1 MDRFHNQRRG
11 PPRVPYDRVM
21 AGRVSK
27 FMEVKCDPYLTVD
40 DITDH
45 LRQNFF
51 EYGRRKRHVLK
62 TMVTQI
68 YSELNVKEIHIEDQN
83 RENNMQKN
91 TDVVELDNNRANN
104 SFSNLYSKSKKKDG
118 EINEANAEEL
128 IDLSSDGSDSEER
141 SESKKRKT
149 DSEPDWEIETKGA
162 NKKDDERF
170 TEDNGEGLGSF
181 CDEVSNGDAK
191 KIEKLNDASA
201 STPIVNKKQVN
212 IEEEIQPNIKIIEE
226 RILNSKGT
234 SKTNI
239 VKAIETP
246 KSTTKRPALD
256 PTLSLSNKRKKREII
271 PTETN
276 LSFKDI
282 GGNEKVLKEVVKLS
296 LHMKH
301 IELYSTIGEPPPRGF
316 LLHGPPGAGK
326 TLLAHALAGELKVPL
341 LKVAGPEIIG
351 GISGQSE
358 ERIRDLFEQA
368 VSCAPCIIFF
378 DEVDAISPDRES
390 ASKDMERR
398 IVAQLLT
405 SLDSLEYDERGK
417 QVLVIGA
424 TNRPDSIDPALRR
437 AGRFEREVCL
447 GIPDR
452 ESRLE
457 ILKVITK
464 NRKLS
469 TEISLQTLA
478 ERTPGYVGADLKALM
493 RESALSAISRV
504 SLQLRNTSEEQ
515 EVQVETE
522 LQIKDPEL
530 KALLM
535 WYNDDTEISEDHL
548 SQVFVTKQDFDNALK
563 VVQPSAKRE
572 GFATVPNVTWE
583 NVGSLKDIRHQ
594 LQMSIM
600 FPVKYPKLF
609 GKSTPSGVLLC
620 GPPGCGKTL
629 LAKAVANEAGI
640 NFISV
645 KGPELLNM
653 YLGESERAVRQCF
666 QRARNSQ
673 PCVIFFDEIDALCP
687 KRSSLGDN
695 NSSMRIVNQ
704 LLTEMDGFEGR
715 GGVFLM
721 AATNRPDI
729 IDPAVMR
736 PGRFDRILFVNLP
749 NEQDRKEILLA
760 LTRQGKDPLMSEDV
774 DFDKIAAD
782 ERCQGFSGAD
792 LEQLVKEAREQ
803 CILEIVNSVNESDAP
818 IDDTENVTIGFRH
831 FDTAL
836 KRIKPSVSKADCKT
850 YESLKQRYTTSD

>member
-1 MDRFHNQRRG
+1 MDRYGINRRG
-11 PPRVPYDRVM
+11 PPRIPHDRVM
-21 AGRVSK
+21 QGRVVK
-27 FMEVKCDPYLTVD
+27 YVETKCDPFLSVD

-51 EYGRRKRHVLK
+51 EYGRRKRNALRL
-62 TMVTQI
+62 MVTQI
-68 YSELNVKEIHIEDQN
+68 YSEITPHVPKEVNIEDQDKE
-83 RENNMQKN
+83 ENI
-91 TDVVELDNNRANN
+91 VELDNNRAND
-104 SFSNLYSKSKKKDG
+104 SFSKLYSKLNKDDG
-118 EINEANAEEL
+118 NKTKQKPEEL
-128 IDLSSDGSDSEER
+128 IDLSSDESDIEHQDP
-141 SESKKRKT
+141 KKQKVNNNK
-149 DSEPDWEIETKGA
+149 DETINGIV
-162 NKKDDERF
+162 DGQSDEKF
-170 TEDNGEGLGSF
+170 TEDSF
-181 CDEVSNGDAK
+181 EPLDIVKPDDTSTSTPVVTTTQE
-191 KIEKLNDASA
+191 KITENVFQTNDAC
-201 STPIVNKKQVN
+201 
-212 IEEEIQPNIKIIEE
+212 KIIEE
-226 RILNSKGT
+226 KIN
-234 SKTNI
+234 
-239 VKAIETP
+239 TP
-246 KSTTKRPALD
+246 KPKSSAKCNGVKSIQTPKTPLKRPAAD
-256 PTLSLSNKRKKREII
+256 PALSLTSKRKKREII
-271 PTETN
+271 PTETK

-301 IELYSTIGEPPPRGF
+301 IELYNAIGEPPPRGF

-326 TLLAHALAGELKVPL
+326 TLLAHALAGELNVPL

-358 ERIRDLFEQA
+358 ERIRDLFDQA
-368 VSCAPCIIFF
+368 VSLAPSIIFF

-405 SLDSLEYDERGK
+405 SLDSLEYDENGT

-437 AGRFEREVCL
+437 AGRFEREVCV

-452 ESRLE
+452 GSRLE
-457 ILKVITK
+457 ILKVLTK
-464 NRKLS
+464 DRKLS
-469 TEISLQTLA
+469 PDISLSTLA
-478 ERTPGYVGADLKALM
+478 ERSPGYVGADLKALM
-493 RESALSAISRV
+493 REAALSAISRV
-504 SLQLRNTSEEQ
+504 SLTMKKTSDEL
-515 EVQVETE
+515 EVQPENE
-522 LQIKDPEL
+522 LNIKDEEL
-530 KALLM
+530 KALLL
-535 WYNDDTEISEDHL
+535 WYNDDTEISEELL
-548 SQVFVTKQDFDNALK
+548 SQVFITQQDFENALK

-572 GFATVPNVTWE
+572 GFATVPNVTWD

-749 NEQDRKEILLA
+749 HEQDRKEILLA
-760 LTRQGKDPLMSEDV
+760 LTKQGHDPKMNEDV
-774 DFDKIAAD
+774 DFEKIAAD
-782 ERCQGFSGAD
+782 KRCEGFSGAD

-803 CILEIVNSVNESDAP
+803 AILEIVSAEKESESP
-818 IDDTENVTIGFRH
+818 VDDTECITICFRH

-836 KRIKPSVSKADCKT
+836 KRIKPSVSKSDCIT
-850 YESLKQRYTTSD
+850 YEALKHRYTISDK

>member
-1 MDRFHNQRRG
+1 MDGFNRRG
-11 PPRVPYDRVM
+11 PPRIPYDRVLE
-21 AGRVSK
+21 GRIVK
-27 FMEVKCDPYLTVD
+27 YVETKCDPYMSVD
-40 DITDH
+40 NITDH

-51 EYGRRKRHVLK
+51 EYGRRKRHALK
-62 TMVTQI
+62 LMVAQI
-68 YSELNVKEIHIEDQN
+68 YSGLNIQQPRNNNDVQD
-83 RENNMQKN
+83 RENKQGNG
-91 TDVVELDNNRANN
+91 DIVELDNNRANN
-104 SFSNLYSKSKKKDG
+104 SFSNLYAKMNKKEEDKPKSSQ
-118 EINEANAEEL
+118 EEL
-128 IDLSSDGSDSEER
+128 IDLSSDGSDNEEQGN
-141 SESKKRKT
+141 KKRKT
-149 DSEPDWEIETKGA
+149 DNEPE
-162 NKKDDERF
+162 NDERTNDIENNEQPEVDF
-170 TEDNGEGLGSF
+170 SEDTVDVFDNGK
-181 CDEVSNGDAK
+181 SNGP
-191 KIEKLNDASA
+191 SV
-201 STPIVNKKQVN
+201 STPIVTKKQESIKDQDV
-212 IEEEIQPNIKIIEE
+212 QPNIKIIEE
-226 RILNSKGT
+226 RINIIQ
-234 SKTNI
+234 SKTPSANVAANI
-239 VKAIETP
+239 VKVCETP
-246 KSTTKRPALD
+246 KSSIKRPALD
-256 PTLSLSNKRKKREII
+256 PTLSVSSKKKKREII

-282 GGNEKVLKEVVKLS
+282 GGNEKILKEVVKLS

-301 IELYSTIGEPPPRGF
+301 IELYSAIGEPPPRGF

-326 TLLAHALAGELKVPL
+326 TLLAHALAGELNVPL
-341 LKVAGPEIIG
+341 LKIAGPEIIG

-368 VSCAPCIIFF
+368 LSSAPCIIFF

-405 SLDSLEYDERGK
+405 SLDNLEFDESGK

-464 NRKLS
+464 NRKLAP
-469 TEISLQTLA
+469 EISLQVLA

-504 SLQLRNTSEEQ
+504 SLELRNTSEEKEDQ
-515 EVQVETE
+515 LDNE
-522 LQIKDPEL
+522 LQVKDEEL
-530 KALLM
+530 KALLK
-535 WYNDDTEISEDHL
+535 WYNDSTEISEEHL
-548 SQVFVTKQDFDNALK
+548 SQISVTQQDFENALK

-572 GFATVPNVTWE
+572 GFATVPNVTWD

-760 LTRQGKDPLMSEDV
+760 LTKQGKDPMMGEDV

-782 ERCQGFSGAD
+782 ERCEGFSGAD

-803 CILEIVNSVNESDAP
+803 AILEIVNSVENDDQAG
-818 IDDTENVTIGFRH
+818 IDDTEQVTIRFRH
-831 FDTAL
+831 FDIAL
-836 KRIKPSVSKADCKT
+836 KRIKPSVSKADCKN
-850 YESLKQRYTTSD
+850 YESLKQRYTTPV

>member
-1 MDRFHNQRRG
+1 
-11 PPRVPYDRVM
+11 
-21 AGRVSK
+21 
-27 FMEVKCDPYLTVD
+27 
-40 DITDH
+40 
-45 LRQNFF
+45 
-51 EYGRRKRHVLK
+51 
-62 TMVTQI
+62 MVAQI
-68 YSELNVKEIHIEDQN
+68 YSGLNIQQPRNNNDVQD
-83 RENNMQKN
+83 RENKQ
-91 TDVVELDNNRANN
+91 
-104 SFSNLYSKSKKKDG
+104 G
-118 EINEANAEEL
+118 
-128 IDLSSDGSDSEER
+128 
-141 SESKKRKT
+141 
-149 DSEPDWEIETKGA
+149 
-162 NKKDDERF
+162 
-170 TEDNGEGLGSF
+170 
-181 CDEVSNGDAK
+181 NGD
-191 KIEKLNDASA
+191 
-201 STPIVNKKQVN
+201 IV
-212 IEEEIQPNIKIIEE
+212 
-226 RILNSKGT
+226 
-234 SKTNI
+234 
-239 VKAIETP
+239 
-246 KSTTKRPALD
+246 
-256 PTLSLSNKRKKREII
+256 
-271 PTETN
+271 
-276 LSFKDI
+276 
-282 GGNEKVLKEVVKLS
+282 
-296 LHMKH
+296 
-301 IELYSTIGEPPPRGF
+301 
-316 LLHGPPGAGK
+316 
-326 TLLAHALAGELKVPL
+326 
-341 LKVAGPEIIG
+341 
-351 GISGQSE
+351 
-358 ERIRDLFEQA
+358 
-368 VSCAPCIIFF
+368 
-378 DEVDAISPDRES
+378 
-390 ASKDMERR
+390 KDMERR

-405 SLDSLEYDERGK
+405 SLDNLEFDESGK

-464 NRKLS
+464 NRKLAP
-469 TEISLQTLA
+469 EISLQVLA

-504 SLQLRNTSEEQ
+504 SLELRNTSEEKEDQ
-515 EVQVETE
+515 LDNE
-522 LQIKDPEL
+522 LQVKDEEL
-530 KALLM
+530 KALLK
-535 WYNDDTEISEDHL
+535 WYNDSSDLKALMRESALSAISRVSLELRNTSEEKEDQLDNELQVKDEELKALLKWYNDSTEISEEHL
-548 SQVFVTKQDFDNALK
+548 SQISISVTQQDFENALK

-572 GFATVPNVTWE
+572 GFATVPNVTWD

-760 LTRQGKDPLMSEDV
+760 LTKQGKDPMMGEDV

-782 ERCQGFSGAD
+782 ERCEGFSGAD

-803 CILEIVNSVNESDAP
+803 AILEIVNSVENDDQAG
-818 IDDTENVTIGFRH
+818 IDDTEQVTIGFRH
-831 FDTAL
+831 FDIAL
-836 KRIKPSVSKADCKT
+836 KRIKPSVSKADCKN
-850 YESLKQRYTTSD
+850 YESLKQRYTTPV

>member
-1 MDRFHNQRRG
+1 MDRFQRRG
-11 PPRVPYDRVM
+11 PPRIPYDRVLE
-21 AGRVSK
+21 GRISK
-27 FMEVKCDPYLTVD
+27 FMEIKCDPYLSVD

-45 LRQNFF
+45 LRQQFF
-51 EYGRRKRHVLK
+51 EYGRRKRNALK
-62 TMVTQI
+62 QMVAQI
-68 YSELNVKEIHIEDQN
+68 FAELTANLPKEVNAEDQDN
-83 RENNMQKN
+83 RRQKN
-91 TDVVELDNNRANN
+91 GDVVEIDNNRANN
-104 SFSNLYSKSKKKDG
+104 SFSNLYSKNNKKENDDNKSS
-118 EINEANAEEL
+118 NEELL
-128 IDLSSDGSDSEER
+128 IDLGSDGSDNEDER
-141 SESKKRKT
+141 QSKKQKL
-149 DSEPDWEIETKGA
+149 E
-162 NKKDDERF
+162 NKI
-170 TEDNGEGLGSF
+170 DNGPSKM
-181 CDEVSNGDAK
+181 NGDS
-191 KIEKLNDASA
+191 KIESDKASSEANVEVLLENENSDKTSSA
-201 STPIVNKKQVN
+201 STVEPVKKDLQD
-212 IEEEIQPNIKIIEE
+212 IEPNVKIIEE
-226 RILNSKGT
+226 IPIR
-234 SKTNI
+234 NI
-239 VKAIETP
+239 VNSNQISSNVKSNAVKVKETP
-246 KSTTKRPALD
+246 KTPLKRPAID
-256 PTLSLSNKRKKREII
+256 PTQSLNKRKKREII

-326 TLLAHALAGELKVPL
+326 TLLAHALAGELNVPF

-368 VSCAPCIIFF
+368 VLLAPCIVFF

-405 SLDSLEYDERGK
+405 SLDSLEYDEGGK

-457 ILKVITK
+457 ILKVLTK
-464 NRKLS
+464 DRKLS
-469 TEISLQTLA
+469 PEISLELLA

-504 SLQLRNTSEEQ
+504 SLELRNKSDEQ
-515 EVQVETE
+515 EVQLDSDTE
-522 LQIKDPEL
+522 LKIKDPEL

-535 WYNDDTEISEDHL
+535 WYNDDTEISEEHL
-548 SQVFVTKQDFDNALK
+548 SKVFVTKQDFDNALK

-572 GFATVPNVTWE
+572 GFATVPNVTWD

-609 GKSTPSGVLLC
+609 GNSTPSGVLLC

-695 NSSMRIVNQ
+695 NSTMRIVNQ

-749 NEQDRKEILLA
+749 NQHDRKEILLA
-760 LTRQGKDPLMSEDV
+760 LTKQGMEPTMDEDV
-774 DFDKIAAD
+774 DFTRIAED
-782 ERCQGFSGAD
+782 ERCEGFSGAD
-792 LEQLVKEAREQ
+792 LEQLVKEAKEQ
-803 CILEIVNSVNESDAP
+803 TILEIVNSVENGTK
-818 IDDTENVTIGFRH
+818 DTEQVTITISYRH

-850 YESLKQRYTTSD
+850 YESLKQRYTTSEK

>member
-1 MDRFHNQRRG
+1 MDRYGFNNKKG
-11 PPRVPYDRVM
+11 PLRIPHDRVLQ
-21 AGRVSK
+21 GRVVK
-27 FMEVKCDPYLTVD
+27 FVEMKCDPYLSVD

-51 EYGRRKRHVLK
+51 EYGRRKRHALK
-62 TMVTQI
+62 LMVAQI
-68 YSELNVKEIHIEDQN
+68 FSEMNIKPPKEGNIDS
-83 RENNMQKN
+83 N
-91 TDVVELDNNRANN
+91 TNGNGDVVELENNQANN
-104 SFSNLYSKSKKKDG
+104 SFSNLYSKINKKENATKPNAKDF
-118 EINEANAEEL
+118 
-128 IDLSSDGSDSEER
+128 IDLGSEGSDNEE
-141 SESKKRKT
+141 
-149 DSEPDWEIETKGA
+149 ETTAQKSDHDGV
-162 NKKDDERF
+162 
-170 TEDNGEGLGSF
+170 EDIQS
-181 CDEVSNGDAK
+181 D
-191 KIEKLNDASA
+191 EKLSEN
-201 STPIVNKKQVN
+201 I
-212 IEEEIQPNIKIIEE
+212 IEESNSINDSSVCTSAVANLQDNEFKGNIKIIKEKIVTLNGKSIIPGAKCIIEE
-226 RILNSKGT
+226 N
-234 SKTNI
+234 N
-239 VKAIETP
+239 ETP
-246 KSTTKRPALD
+246 KTPLKRRAPD
-256 PTLSLSNKRKKREII
+256 QSLSSTSKRKKREII
-271 PTETN
+271 PTETK

-282 GGNEKVLKEVVKLS
+282 GGNEKVLKEIVKLS

-301 IELYSTIGEPPPRGF
+301 IELYSALGEPPPRGF

-326 TLLAHALAGELKVPL
+326 TLLAHALAGELNVPL
-341 LKVAGPEIIG
+341 LKVAGPEIVG

-368 VSCAPCIIFF
+368 VSLAPSIIFF

-405 SLDSLEYDERGK
+405 SLDNLDFDESAK

-469 TEISLQTLA
+469 PDISLHILA
-478 ERTPGYVGADLKALM
+478 ERSPGYVGADLKALM
-493 RESALSAISRV
+493 REAALSAISRV
-504 SLQLRNTSEEQ
+504 ALSLRNKQEIQEINDLKRKDEQ
-515 EVQVETE
+515 VQQDNE
-522 LQIKDPEL
+522 LNIKDEEL
-530 KALLM
+530 KSLLV
-535 WYNDDTEISEDHL
+535 WYNDNSVISEELL
-548 SQVFVTKQDFDNALK
+548 SQVFITQQDFENALK

-583 NVGSLKDIRHQ
+583 NVGSLKDVRHQ

-729 IDPAVMR
+729 LDPAIMR

-760 LTRQGKDPLMSEDV
+760 LTKQGKEPKMSEDI
-774 DFDKIAAD
+774 DFEKIAAD
-782 ERCQGFSGAD
+782 QRCQGYSGAD
-792 LEQLVKEAREQ
+792 LEQLIKEAREHA
-803 CILEIVNSVNESDAP
+803 ILEIVNAEEKSDVP
-818 IDDTENVTIGFRH
+818 VDDTESVTIYLRH

-836 KRIKPSVSKADCKT
+836 KRIKPSVSKTDCKT
-850 YESLKQRYTTSD
+850 YESLKQRYTSSD

>member
-1 MDRFHNQRRG
+1 
-11 PPRVPYDRVM
+11 
-21 AGRVSK
+21 
-27 FMEVKCDPYLTVD
+27 
-40 DITDH
+40 
-45 LRQNFF
+45 
-51 EYGRRKRHVLK
+51 
-62 TMVTQI
+62 MVAQI
-68 YSELNVKEIHIEDQN
+68 YSGLNIQQPRNNNDVQD
-83 RENNMQKN
+83 RENKQ
-91 TDVVELDNNRANN
+91 
-104 SFSNLYSKSKKKDG
+104 G
-118 EINEANAEEL
+118 
-128 IDLSSDGSDSEER
+128 
-141 SESKKRKT
+141 
-149 DSEPDWEIETKGA
+149 
-162 NKKDDERF
+162 
-170 TEDNGEGLGSF
+170 
-181 CDEVSNGDAK
+181 NGD
-191 KIEKLNDASA
+191 
-201 STPIVNKKQVN
+201 IV
-212 IEEEIQPNIKIIEE
+212 
-226 RILNSKGT
+226 
-234 SKTNI
+234 
-239 VKAIETP
+239 
-246 KSTTKRPALD
+246 
-256 PTLSLSNKRKKREII
+256 
-271 PTETN
+271 
-276 LSFKDI
+276 
-282 GGNEKVLKEVVKLS
+282 
-296 LHMKH
+296 
-301 IELYSTIGEPPPRGF
+301 
-316 LLHGPPGAGK
+316 
-326 TLLAHALAGELKVPL
+326 
-341 LKVAGPEIIG
+341 
-351 GISGQSE
+351 
-358 ERIRDLFEQA
+358 
-368 VSCAPCIIFF
+368 
-378 DEVDAISPDRES
+378 
-390 ASKDMERR
+390 KDMERR

-405 SLDSLEYDERGK
+405 SLDNLEFDESGK

-464 NRKLS
+464 NRKLAP
-469 TEISLQTLA
+469 EISLQVLA

-504 SLQLRNTSEEQ
+504 SLELRNTSEEKEDQ
-515 EVQVETE
+515 LDNE
-522 LQIKDPEL
+522 LQVKDEEL
-530 KALLM
+530 KALLK
-535 WYNDDTEISEDHL
+535 WYNDTISRVSLELRNTSEEKEDQLDNELQVKDEELKALLKWYNDSTEISEEHL
-548 SQVFVTKQDFDNALK
+548 SQISVTQQDFENALKVVQPSANEISEEHLSQISVTQQDFENALK

-572 GFATVPNVTWE
+572 GFATVPNVTWD

-760 LTRQGKDPLMSEDV
+760 LTKQGKDPMMGEDV

-782 ERCQGFSGAD
+782 ERCEGFSGAD

-803 CILEIVNSVNESDAP
+803 AILEIVNSVENDDQAG
-818 IDDTENVTIGFRH
+818 IDDTEQVTIGFRH
-831 FDTAL
+831 FDIAL
-836 KRIKPSVSKADCKT
+836 KRIKPSVSKADCKN
-850 YESLKQRYTTSD
+850 YESLKQRYTTPV